1 MKNMKTIKFAL
12 LTLLVIVSASSC
24 KRKQISIKDDLI
36 PSKYM
41 NNPATMVFDTTM
53 YDFGTIKQG
62 DKAKYQFKFTNT
74 SKNDLLIVKGYGSCG
89 CTVPSYPKAPVKP
102 GESAVIDVQ
111 FNSAHKV
118 GKQHK
123 KIVLEANTASENF
136 LYIDADVVLTD
147 STMQKEISGK

>member
-1 MKNMKTIKFAL
+1 MKTLNLVLFSV
-12 LTLLVIVSASSC
+12 LVIVSISSC

-41 NNPATMVFDTTM
+41 NNPATMVFDTTLH
-53 YDFGTIKQG
+53 DFGTIKQG
-62 DKAKYQFKFTNT
+62 DKVKCQFKFTNT
-74 SKNDLLIVKGYGSCG
+74 SNNDLLIVKGYGSCG

-111 FNSAHKV
+111 FNSAHKA

-136 LYIDADVVLTD
+136 LYIDADVILPD
-147 STMQKEISGK
+147 STMQKEINGK

>member
-1 MKNMKTIKFAL
+1 MKTLNLVL
-12 LTLLVIVSASSC
+12 LSVLLIISVVSC

-41 NNPATMVFDTTM
+41 NNPATMVFDTTIH
-53 YDFGTIKQG
+53 DFGTIMQG
-62 DKAKYQFKFTNT
+62 DKVKCQFKFTNT

-111 FNSAHKV
+111 FNSTHKS

-123 KIVLEANTASENF
+123 KIVLEANTTGENF
-136 LYIDADVVLTD
+136 LYIDADVMLQD
-147 STMQKEISGK
+147 STMQKEINGK